1 MESYTIQFKKY
12 TFTENLLKI
21 TEKQFLDKKN
31 KDLLNKL
38 RLWPANSQLPN
49 IRLSCKRDNK
59 INSG

>member
-31 KDLLNKL
+31 KDWLNSWVTGDKWMIS
-38 RLWPANSQLPN
+38 RGLPTM
-49 IRLSCKRDNK
+49 
-59 INSG
+59 